1 MMSAD
6 ITTATWGGST
16 QPSSTQNDSAVSAD
30 GSDDENQGGEVR
42 FHKYVN
48 VMTYIHVRQAN
59 FYTKPRFEI
68 VKFRSFA

>member
-30 GSDDENQGGEVR
+30 ESDEENQGAEVKNNNMHQYEAR
-42 FHKYVN
+42 WHGYFNRMPNQNLPV
-48 VMTYIHVRQAN
+48 
-59 FYTKPRFEI
+59 
-68 VKFRSFA
+68 S